1 MTQKFNFLD
10 QNKNGK
16 INYAAPETETA
27 LKEILELNDEEVQR
41 LKSAFQRID
50 ENGDGQVDYASYVA
64 AGMNHHILRSK

>member
-1 MTQKFNFLD
+1 MAQKFIFLD

-41 LKSAFQRID
+41 LKSAFLRID
-50 ENGDGQVDYASYVA
+50 ENGDG
-64 AGMNHHILRSK
+64 